1 MKLMKYHQGDVFLE
15 EIEVLPKGE
24 QKIVRHDNVAFGEIT
39 GHAHCIKGCEIVE
52 IGRREFLV
60 LKENKPMTHEDHPAI
75 PAVKSGVYRIRI
87 QQEYFPE

>member
-1 MKLMKYHQGDVFLE
+1 MKYHQGDVFLE

-39 GHAHCIKGCEIVE
+39 GHAHCIKGCEIV
-52 IGRREFLV
+52 
-60 LKENKPMTHEDHPAI
+60 DHPAI

-87 QQEYFPE
+87 QQEYFPEGLRNVVD